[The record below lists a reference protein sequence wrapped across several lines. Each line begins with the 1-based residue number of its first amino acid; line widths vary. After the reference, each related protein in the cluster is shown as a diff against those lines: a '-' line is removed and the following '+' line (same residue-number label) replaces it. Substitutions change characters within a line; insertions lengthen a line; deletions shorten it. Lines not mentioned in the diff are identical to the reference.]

1 MTLDPRYTPPDVLAA
16 ANAQQVAANG
26 ALLAKLRAEQ
36 EAARGR
42 TGGEVARDAGVQLL
56 QGAVGLGQAA
66 YGVGNMATAGMLDR
80 ATGFSGNF
88 NETNQILNSWKSNPT
103 QAAVQRGQAAFKEG
117 IGTGIGTYITDPALL
132 QDLFVSNLA
141 SILPAAGAASSAA
154 RAAAA
159 LPKAD
164 AAYVAARA
172 GTAASRMGGAQAGG
186 AANVEILNAAREA
199 GMSDTEGQLAALGG
213 GVATGLTTHAV
224 TKFTGAGALEGMV
237 AAKMAGAKG
246 MPIANLATSILK
258 GGAREGVEESIQ
270 SGAETAIQNVFTGKD
285 VGEGVGQSAA
295 LGGIAGTMLGGAF
308 GASLRN
314 NTPAR
319 QELNTQLADA
329 AAATGSPL
337 PKGALSTPA
346 PQGSLF
352 ADVPQTAGAPQVT
365 EEQRV
370 ASAVAKQ
377 EATVARVG
385 ELTAQI
391 AQVNGLLR
399 DPTLPPAIHYAL
411 RDELAQAQI
420 ELDKTRLPSS
430 ALNAMGSSGQQQL
443 GLHIPTDDT
452 IGVTEPYQETIDI
465 GTPEQY
471 DPLAQGGEQLDLLG
485 DPAYYTQFAQER
497 AAAAAQGVQP
507 TQETNPA
514 IQPDMFG
521 GFTDLQRSV
530 DSLVQA
536 PRAGVTPMNF
546 GEFQRELK
554 SGRREKVAEAVGM
567 TEEQMQAT
575 SVPIQQAIVTQQQA
589 KLAGI
594 PETSIATAQDIARE
608 QVLAGLVKD
617 IDENGN
623 PVYTRVTRNEDLQT
637 NEITLVTEAE
647 IDDEAKKL
655 AAHAEHEL
663 DIKTNWVPNLKESLG
678 LQGNS
683 MKGAAKF
690 LEMART
696 RGVDPS
702 SPEAQALIDEYL
714 DALPDNATLNKFDT
728 ALLNKHRPEG
738 EPTVTTDVA
747 PDLTRPVVDVPPA
760 AGAAPAT
767 PVTKAKVSTK
777 AKVAPVPS
785 VAAQLAQDVAPQP
798 PAAEGEVGEFSKPG
812 QLFDDQ
818 TYTQA
823 GHTVVFRKTSKD
835 TEDNEWTWNNPAT
848 GESGSFVAGSRAD
861 AQTTVK
867 DITDQRVGE
876 WGVIAEKE
884 GQASDLTAE
893 GNRTTFSNKQF
904 SKEANRAIKLAQ
916 DDDEETP
923 HGAFLDYVLQA
934 FDAIVGTDALAKA
947 KDYAIKDAK
956 TRFGTGEDA
965 LTKSGIDR
973 LVTNIAEEYNL
984 RHGYITGKVGGGSKF
999 VDDAKFSL
1007 SGKGKAVHTEVTP
1020 EHLADVANT
1029 VNFANNNRTDR
1040 EGEIKLFSTVA
1051 EYLSTVP
1058 LHADGTPLLAVP
1070 ADAKGI
1076 YLSDGSVILIAE
1088 NLADAK
1094 DAASTILHERTHE
1107 GLHGL
1112 LGDSTSAVTNR
1123 LWANAALRKRLKEK
1137 MDLGLSRDVAAEEVL
1152 TDMQERGEKLNGDV
1166 MSKIKTGI
1174 TKMYHKFIGIDDI
1187 VVSNAD
1193 VDALLNDVVKY
1204 RTQGI
1209 SNPSSRMTYNEAM
1222 EELDSLIGKPDL
1234 STAQTARFSRA
1245 LEDLGRLAGDSDAE
1259 IQPNG
1264 SKIIGG
1270 AAKDVMGFVT
1280 GLFSAMKDG
1289 QVGSVPRH
1297 LYKFLGPT
1305 QLHASFNE
1313 LWNETNEDGTKS
1325 GKNAYSAFIKNY
1337 SNWADERQRRI
1348 YEAGEITRAIEDM
1361 RRTNPDKAKTLN
1373 ALIQYSTFY
1382 QVWPGVDAVPTA
1394 PGVDP
1399 VERAEAIA
1407 HINRMWSQ
1415 VGKSGQEV
1423 FNKVQGAYRKAF
1435 LDRYTEIKNTLA
1447 AVKGVD
1453 LDTASEAELHAFQQ
1467 EFGARI
1473 DTAIH
1478 RIKHAP
1484 YSPLKRFGNYM
1495 VEVRDDKG
1503 KQIEFT
1509 GHDSER
1515 EAVKFAAD
1523 QRARYGS
1530 THKVS
1535 TTQRS
1540 EFHLE
1545 IDGVDQGL
1553 INKINNGVRSMFPVV
1568 EIDPNLPADKQAAL
1582 KARNKRNRE
1591 TQSTTYDALLDA
1603 YLHSIPEHSLMQGAN
1618 ARKYVAGFPLDAGRA
1633 FNSYMMSFASNV
1645 ANIKF
1650 NKELSANLADMESY
1664 VRKAGEGNDKAV
1676 KMMNVMNAVK
1686 GQYEGTK
1693 KVEFNPI
1700 AEGLSMASF
1709 VYMMTSPSQIMLNG
1723 LQTPMVAMPR
1733 MAAQFGA
1740 GKTTKYISEAT
1751 KQFASKDGI
1760 LGDKNLDPR
1769 VKGVLDELHQTGMD
1783 DFTLAATMAGLA
1795 EGNDSDMHTSWRTMM
1810 KAASYGMHKSEV
1822 FNRQV
1827 TAHAFARL
1835 VVDKNPNVTQD
1846 ELLAATR
1853 DFIDNQSH
1861 FNYDPHNS
1869 PEMMQG
1875 PWKKAIWQFQK
1886 YRLNMLALL
1895 ARDVKNAEFGA
1906 MFPGGQVKDAEQAA
1920 LARKTLAWTL
1930 GTQLALTGAAGT
1942 TLSPVLFF
1950 LADMFKDDDDLLD
1963 SRTNF
1968 IQTHG
1973 TVLSHGL
1980 IATLGI
1986 DPSRVESGSIL
1997 PFLGDRQY
2005 VPKDKTAADEFNYY
2019 LARFTG
2025 PSGAMVKK
2033 AWSGA
2038 NAIAE
2043 GEYGEA
2049 VKQLTPKPVGDIY
2062 SAAADFDGVKNK
2074 QGVVYYQPTA
2084 GDSLKTVLGLKS
2096 ADRLEAEEQRGAVYQ
2111 AQAHAKALAKRALGK
2126 VAYGHATGDDEL
2138 YQEGVDKFLDLQQ
2151 RHPELIKGSD
2161 LKRVIAGVS
2170 KAQYNADMYG
2180 VPQQGKLSNEVLDLV
2195 GEGN

>member
-1 MTLDPRYTPPDVLAA
+1 
-16 ANAQQVAANG
+16 
-26 ALLAKLRAEQ
+26 
-36 EAARGR
+36 
-42 TGGEVARDAGVQLL
+42 
-56 QGAVGLGQAA
+56 
-66 YGVGNMATAGMLDR
+66 MLDR
-80 ATGFSGNF
+80 ATGFSDNF
-88 NETNQILNSWKSNPT
+88 NETNQILNTWKSNPT
-103 QAAVQRGQAAFKEG
+103 QAAMQRGQAAFKEG
-117 IGTGIGTYITDPALL
+117 VGTGIGTYLTEPALL
-132 QDLFVSNLA
+132 QDLVVSNLA

-159 LPKAD
+159 LPKAN
-164 AAYVAARA
+164 AAYVASRA
-172 GTAASRMGGAQAGG
+172 GNAASIMGGVQAGG
-186 AANVEILNAAREA
+186 AANVETINAAQEA
-199 GMSDTEGQLAALGG
+199 GMSPEDAQLAGLGSA
-213 GVATGLTTHAV
+213 VATGVMTPLV

-237 AAKMAGAKG
+237 AAKMVGATGVPVTNLAKSIFRGGAKE
-246 MPIANLATSILK
+246 LT
-258 GGAREGVEESIQ
+258 EESIQ
-270 SGAETAIQNVFTGKD
+270 SGSETAIQNVFTGKP

-295 LGGIAGTMLGGAF
+295 LGGIAGAFLGGAF

-314 NTPAR
+314 NTAAR
-319 QELNTQLADA
+319 QEINTQLADA
-329 AAATGSPL
+329 AAAAGSPL
-337 PKGALSTPA
+337 PQGALSTPT

-352 ADVPQTAGAPQVT
+352 ADVPQTAEAPQVT

-370 ASAVAKQ
+370 EAAMAKQ
-377 EATVARVG
+377 EATVARVD
-385 ELTAQI
+385 ELNSQI
-391 AQVNGLLR
+391 ARVSGLLQ
-399 DPTLPPAIHYAL
+399 DPTLPTAIHYAL

-471 DPLAQGGEQLDLLG
+471 DPLTQGGEQLDLLG
-485 DPAYYTQFAQER
+485 DPAYYTQFAKEQEAN
-497 AAAAAQGVQP
+497 AASGTP
-507 TQETNPA
+507 PA
-514 IQPDMFG
+514 PE
-521 GFTDLQRSV
+521 V
-530 DSLVQA
+530 
-536 PRAGVTPMNF
+536 GVTPPVPGAGGQAELFGGYSDVQRRIESLTGTSANGAPVTAGAPRNF
-546 GEFQRELK
+546 GEFQRDLKAGRNEL
-554 SGRREKVAEAVGM
+554 VQTALGM
-567 TEEQMQAT
+567 TKEQLRLT
-575 SVPIQQAIVTQQQA
+575 SVPIQDAIVAQQQA

-594 PETSIATAQDIARE
+594 PETSLVTAQDIARE

-623 PVYTRVTRNEDLQT
+623 TVYTRVTRNEDLQT
-637 NEITLVTEAE
+637 NEVTLVTEAE
-647 IDDEAKKL
+647 INDEAKML

-663 DIKTNWVPNLKESLG
+663 NIKQNWVPNLKESLG

-690 LEMART
+690 LEMAKA

-714 DALPDNATLNKFDT
+714 DALPDDTTLNKFDT
-728 ALLNKHRPEG
+728 ALLDKHRPEG

-760 AGAAPAT
+760 TGTAPI
-767 PVTKAKVSTK
+767 TKAKVSTK
-777 AKVAPVPS
+777 AKIAPVPS
-785 VAAQLAQDVAPQP
+785 VATQLAQEVAPL
-798 PAAEGEVGEFSKPG
+798 PADAPSGKFDGTNG
-812 QLFDDQ
+812 QLFDEQ
-818 TYTQA
+818 TYTQD
-823 GHTVVFRKTSKD
+823 GHSIVFRKESKD
-835 TEDNEWTWNNPAT
+835 AADNNWVWENPENGDT
-848 GESGSFVAGSRAD
+848 GTFVAGMDNPPVAPKPPKNETK
-861 AQTTVK
+861 AQK
-867 DITDQRVGE
+867 KARI
-876 WGVIAEKE
+876 EKE
-884 GQASDLTAE
+884 KTELSSRDIAKAEVVRIVNERASAWDLLRDNAQQPEATNDNWDGETSALFDKDKFDHDVTQ
-893 GNRTTFSNKQF
+893 NL
-904 SKEANRAIKLAQ
+904 SKKRNPLLAFNEVVDATLEEVVAGGDEDVLELAYNAIKNNPQYSAVS
-916 DDDEETP
+916 DKTKT
-923 HGAFLDYVLQA
+923 
-934 FDAIVGTDALAKA
+934 AIQSKYMSAYEK
-947 KDYAIKDAK
+947 
-956 TRFGTGEDA
+956 
-965 LTKSGIDR
+965 
-973 LVTNIAEEYNL
+973 
-984 RHGYITGKVGGGSKF
+984 ITGNKYSRTGGQT
-999 VDDAKFSL
+999 
-1007 SGKGKAVHTEVTP
+1007 AVHAEVTP
-1020 EHLADVANT
+1020 EHLATVAN
-1029 VNFANNNRTDR
+1029 VVQQSNNNRTDR

-1058 LHADGTPLLAVP
+1058 LHADGTPAMTVP

-1076 YLSDGSVILIAE
+1076 YLADGSVVLIAE

-1123 LWANAALRKRLKEK
+1123 LWANAALRKRMKEK

-1152 TDMQERGEKLNGDV
+1152 TDMQERGETLNGDV
-1166 MSKIKTGI
+1166 RSKLKSGI
-1174 TKMYHKFIGIDDI
+1174 TKLYHKLIGIDDI
-1187 VVSNAD
+1187 VVNNAD

-1204 RTQGI
+1204 RTQGV
-1209 SNPSSRMTYNEAM
+1209 STPSSRMTYNEAM
-1222 EELDSLIGKPDL
+1222 KELDSMIGKPEL

-1245 LEDLGRLAGDSDAE
+1245 LDDLGRLAGDSDAE

-1313 LWNETNEDGTKS
+1313 LWNDTVTNENGTKTTTNS
-1325 GKNAYSAFIKNY
+1325 YSNFIKNY
-1337 SNWADERQRRI
+1337 SGWADERQRRV
-1348 YEAGEITRAIEDM
+1348 YEAGEVTRALEDM
-1361 RRTNPDKAKTLN
+1361 RRTNPDKSKVLN
-1373 ALIQYSTFY
+1373 ALISYSSFY
-1382 QVWPGVDAVPTA
+1382 QVWPGQDNVPTA
-1394 PGVDP
+1394 VGIDP
-1399 VERAEAIA
+1399 IVRAEAIA
-1407 HINRMWSQ
+1407 HINRMWLQ
-1415 VGKSGQEV
+1415 IGKSGQELYT
-1423 FNKVQGAYRKAF
+1423 KVQDSYQKAF

-1447 AVKGVD
+1447 AVKGID
-1453 LDTASEAELHAFQQ
+1453 LNNMTEEEAHLFQQ

-1473 DTAIH
+1473 DMAIH

-1484 YSPLKRFGNYM
+1484 YSPLKRFGNFM
-1495 VEVRDDKG
+1495 VQVRDEKNN
-1503 KQIEFT
+1503 QIEFT

-1530 THKVS
+1530 THTVS

-1553 INKINNGVRSMFPVV
+1553 INKINKGVQSMFPIVD
-1568 EIDPNLPADKQAAL
+1568 IDPNLPADKQAEL
-1582 KARNKRNRE
+1582 RARNSRNRE
-1591 TQSTTYDALLDA
+1591 TQATTYDTLLDA

-1618 ARKYVAGFPLDAGRA
+1618 ARKYVEGFPLDASRA
-1633 FNSYMMSFASNV
+1633 FNSYMMSFASNI

-1650 NKELSANLADMESY
+1650 NKELSANLSDMESF

-1693 KVEFNPI
+1693 RVEFNPL
-1700 AEGLSMASF
+1700 AEGLTMLSF
-1709 VYMMTSPSQIMLNG
+1709 GWMMTSPSQILMNG

-1733 MAAQFGA
+1733 MAAMFTA
-1740 GKTTKYISEAT
+1740 GKTLKYISEAT

-1835 VVDKNPNVTQD
+1835 VVDKDPKVTQD
-1846 ELLAATR
+1846 QLLAATR

-1906 MFPGGQVKDAEQAA
+1906 MFPGGQLKDEKQAA

-1968 IQTHG
+1968 IQTYG
-1973 TVLSHGL
+1973 SILSHGA

-2038 NAIAE
+2038 GAIAD

-2049 VKQLTPKPVGDIY
+2049 VKQLTPKPMADIY

-2084 GDSLKTVLGLKS
+2084 MDSLKTVLGLKS

-2161 LKRVIAGVS
+2161 LKRVIAGVA
-2170 KAQYNADMYG
+2170 KAQYNADRYG
-2180 VPQQGKLSNEVLDLV
+2180 VPQQGRLSNEVLDLV

>member
-66 YGVGNMATAGMLDR
+66 YGVGNVATGGMLDR
-80 ATGFSGNF
+80 ATGFSDNF
-88 NETNQILNSWKSNPT
+88 NETNQILNTWKSNPT
-103 QAAVQRGQAAFKEG
+103 QAAMQRGQAAFKEG
-117 IGTGIGTYITDPALL
+117 VGTGIGTYLTEPALL
-132 QDLFVSNLA
+132 QDLVVSNLA

-172 GTAASRMGGAQAGG
+172 GNAASIMGGVQAGG

-199 GMSDTEGQLAALGG
+199 GMSDGDAQLAALGG
-213 GVATGLTTHAV
+213 GVATGVMTPLV

-246 MPIANLATSILK
+246 APLTNLATSIFK
-258 GGAREGVEESIQ
+258 GGVKEGAEESIQ
-270 SGAETAIQNVFTGKD
+270 SGSETAIQNIFTGKP

-319 QELNTQLADA
+319 QELNAQLADA

-337 PKGALSTPA
+337 PKGALSTPTEFVGPPDNPYRDA
-346 PQGSLF
+346 T
-352 ADVPQTAGAPQVT
+352 VPFESGLNMGPHLPAGVDRPRDPTDITYRPVDPSMYAGAPSVIQAPDADA
-365 EEQRV
+365 
-370 ASAVAKQ
+370 ASKVLIG
-377 EATVARVG
+377 TTDGDVG
-385 ELTAQI
+385 TAAQI
-391 AQVNGLLR
+391 AG
-399 DPTLPPAIHYAL
+399 
-411 RDELAQAQI
+411 
-420 ELDKTRLPSS
+420 TR
-430 ALNAMGSSGQQQL
+430 
-443 GLHIPTDDT
+443 
-452 IGVTEPYQETIDI
+452 
-465 GTPEQY
+465 
-471 DPLAQGGEQLDLLG
+471 DLLG
-485 DPAYYTQFAQER
+485 DPLYYTQFAKDQ
-497 AAAAAQGVQP
+497 AAKLAAEAQVVPDAEQVSPEVQP
-507 TQETNPA
+507 ELPLGMTA
-514 IQPDMFG
+514 
-521 GFTDLQRSV
+521 LQRQV
-530 DSLVQA
+530 DYLSQA
-536 PRAGVTPMNF
+536 PSAGVTPMNF

-554 SGRREKVAEAVGM
+554 AGRREKVAEALGM

-608 QVLAGLVKD
+608 QVVAGLTKG
-617 IDENGN
+617 INENGDV
-623 PVYTRVTRNEDLQT
+623 VYTRTTRNEDLQT
-637 NEITLVTEAE
+637 NETTVVTEAE
-647 IDDEAKKL
+647 IVEESKKL

-663 DIKTNWVPNLKESLG
+663 NIKQNWRPNLKESLG

-683 MKGAAKF
+683 MKGADKFVELAK
-690 LEMART
+690 AR
-696 RGVDPS
+696 GIDPS
-702 SPEAQALIDEYL
+702 SPDAQALIDEYL

-738 EPTVTTDVA
+738 EPVVTTDVA

-760 AGAAPAT
+760 TGNAPDV

-785 VAAQLAQDVAPQP
+785 VAAQLVQDVAPL
-798 PAAEGEVGEFSKPG
+798 PADAPSGKFDGTKG
-812 QLFDDQ
+812 QLFDEQ
-818 TYTQA
+818 TYTQD
-823 GHTVVFRKTSKD
+823 GHSIVFRKESKD
-835 TEDNEWTWNNPAT
+835 AADNNWVWENPENGDT
-848 GESGSFVAGSRAD
+848 GTFVAGMDNPPVAPKPPKNETK
-861 AQTTVK
+861 AQK
-867 DITDQRVGE
+867 KARI
-876 WGVIAEKE
+876 EKE
-884 GQASDLTAE
+884 KTELSSRDIAKAEVVRIVNERASAWDLLRDNAQQPEATNDNWDGETSALFDKDKFDHDVTQ
-893 GNRTTFSNKQF
+893 NL
-904 SKEANRAIKLAQ
+904 SKKRNPLLAFNEVVDATLEEVVAGGDEDVLELAYNAIKNNPQYSAVS
-916 DDDEETP
+916 DKTKT
-923 HGAFLDYVLQA
+923 
-934 FDAIVGTDALAKA
+934 AIQSKYMSAYEK
-947 KDYAIKDAK
+947 
-956 TRFGTGEDA
+956 
-965 LTKSGIDR
+965 
-973 LVTNIAEEYNL
+973 
-984 RHGYITGKVGGGSKF
+984 ITGNKYSRTGGQT
-999 VDDAKFSL
+999 
-1007 SGKGKAVHTEVTP
+1007 AVHAEVTP
-1020 EHLADVANT
+1020 EHLATVAT
-1029 VNFANNNRTDR
+1029 VVQQSNANRTDR
-1040 EGEIKLFSTVA
+1040 EGEIKLFSTVND
-1051 EYLSTVP
+1051 YLLSQP
-1058 LHADGTPLLAVP
+1058 MAFDGTPAMTVP

-1076 YLSDGSVILIAE
+1076 YLADGSVVLIAE

-1152 TDMQERGEKLNGDV
+1152 TDMQERGETLNGDV
-1166 MSKIKTGI
+1166 LSKLKSGI
-1174 TKMYHKFIGIDDI
+1174 TKLYHKLIGIDDI
-1187 VVSNAD
+1187 VVNNAD

-1204 RTQGI
+1204 RTQGV
-1209 SNPSSRMTYNEAM
+1209 STPASRMTYNEAM
-1222 EELDSLIGKPDL
+1222 KELDSMIGKPEL

-1245 LEDLGRLAGDSDAE
+1245 LDDLGRLAGDSDAE

-1313 LWNETNEDGTKS
+1313 LWNETTTDENGNTTV
-1325 GKNAYSAFIKNY
+1325 KNAYSAFIKNY

-1348 YEAGEITRAIEDM
+1348 YEAGEVTRAIEDM

-1373 ALIQYSTFY
+1373 ALIQYSSFY
-1382 QVWPGVDAVPTA
+1382 QVWPGKDNVPTA
-1394 PGVDP
+1394 VGIDP
-1399 VERAEAIA
+1399 VVRAEAIA
-1407 HINRMWSQ
+1407 HINRMWAQ
-1415 VGKSGQEV
+1415 VGKSGQELYT
-1423 FNKVQGAYRKAF
+1423 KVQDSYQKAF

-1447 AVKGVD
+1447 AVKGID
-1453 LDTASEAELHAFQQ
+1453 LNNMTEAEAHLFQQ

-1473 DTAIH
+1473 DMAIH

-1495 VEVRDDKG
+1495 VEVRDENG

-1535 TTQRS
+1535 ATQRS

-1553 INKINNGVRSMFPVV
+1553 INKINKGVQSMFPIV
-1568 EIDPNLPADKQAAL
+1568 EIDPGLPADKQAEL
-1582 KARNKRNRE
+1582 RARNSRNRE
-1591 TQSTTYDALLDA
+1591 TQATTYDTLLDA

-1618 ARKYVAGFPLDAGRA
+1618 ARKYVEGFPLDAGRA

-1650 NKELSANLADMESY
+1650 NKELSANLSDMESY
-1664 VRKAGEGNDKAV
+1664 VRKAGEGNDKAI

-1693 KVEFNPI
+1693 KVEFNPL

-1709 VYMMTSPSQIMLNG
+1709 VYMMTSPSQILMNG

-1733 MAAQFGA
+1733 MAAMFTA
-1740 GKTTKYISEAT
+1740 GKTLKYISEAT

-1760 LGDKNLDPR
+1760 LGDKNLDHR

-1835 VVDKNPNVTQD
+1835 VVDKNPKVTQD
-1846 ELLAATR
+1846 QLLAATR

-1906 MFPGGQVKDAEQAA
+1906 MFPGGQVKDEKQAA

-2038 NAIAE
+2038 GAIAD

-2049 VKQLTPKPVGDIY
+2049 VKQLTPKPMADIY

-2084 GDSLKTVLGLKS
+2084 TDSLKTVLGLKS

-2180 VPQQGKLSNEVLDLV
+2180 VPQQGRLSNEVLDLV